1 MSHLRTLREVQKKK
15 RLPGE
20 ILEYTKKIADLRF
33 FMIASPPL
41 ILLFRHIRYNIIIV
55 QKGKPIGKITFID
68 ETNQ

>member
-1 MSHLRTLREVQKKK
+1 
-15 RLPGE
+15 
-20 ILEYTKKIADLRF
+20 
-33 FMIASPPL
+33 MIASPPL